1 MEMRSETRKSELC
14 KRLLCAMLVGSML
27 TGLLGCATTEV
38 ETTGKDTQT
47 TVATE
52 TEAEVPY
59 IDTLPKKDYDG
70 RAFHFGTLKAY
81 NMAPEELTGET
92 INDAVYN
99 QLLST
104 RDRYNVDIQIVDVS
118 NELVK
123 NSVQAGDES
132 FQIFTTGTSGGAG
145 ACVLTGLVQNLY
157 NFDAIDFTKPWW
169 NQNTVAE
176 LTLND
181 RLYMAF
187 GDICAERGIT
197 YTHSFFFNKV
207 MAEDFGINDKVQAL
221 YGEDSIYDL
230 VRNGKWTIDAME
242 TLIEGIYVD
251 ENGDG
256 KAGFEDTYGLG
267 QSIPVSGVYRTSFD
281 CTIMTRD
288 EEGWPV
294 LNINTEKFNDIVPR
308 IYALCYDN
316 PSVLIGTQAQEGLL
330 AETFTAGQLL
340 LYSGFLC
347 DVDTLRE
354 MEDEFGVLPFPKYD
368 EEQSQ
373 YYTTVRGDNYFLCIP
388 VTVQESD
395 QEFVGLVTETLA
407 YYGYTLVRQAVYEDT
422 LKGKMVRDDDSIEM
436 LEMVVDGI
444 VIEYAFAHGGGFCY
458 ILWNLL
464 DAKKDSFASTY
475 ASQEKSALEYYAKLI
490 ESYKAIEK

>member
-1 MEMRSETRKSELC
+1 MKHGNNQDLT
-14 KRLLCAMLVGSML
+14 KRLFCALLAGVML
-27 TGLLGCATTEV
+27 TGLASCGSGTA
-38 ETTGKDTQT
+38 ETTGGDTT
-47 TVATE
+47 ATVAVTE
-52 TEAEVPY
+52 TEEEIPY
-59 IDTLPKKDYDG
+59 IDTLPKKDFEG
-70 RAFHFGTLKAY
+70 RSFYFGTFQSY
-81 NMAPEELTGET
+81 HMSPEELTGET

-99 QLLST
+99 QILST
-104 RDRYNVDIQIVDVS
+104 KDRYNVQVEIVDVS
-118 NELVK
+118 NDLVK
-123 NSVQAGDES
+123 KSVQAGDNS
-132 FQIFTTGTSGGAG
+132 YHIFTTGTSGGAG

-157 NFDAIDFTKPWW
+157 NYDAIDFTKPWW
-169 NQNTVAE
+169 NQNTMAE

-207 MAEDFGINDKVQAL
+207 MADDFGINDTVSSL
-221 YGEDSIYDL
+221 YGEDNIYDL

-267 QSIPVSGVYRTSFD
+267 ESIPVSGVYRTAFD

-288 EEGWPV
+288 DEGWPV
-294 LNINTEKFNDIVPR
+294 LNINTDKFNAIVPR
-308 IYALCYDN
+308 IYALCYEN
-316 PSVLIGTQAQEGLL
+316 PAVLLGTQAQEGLL
-330 AETFTAGQLL
+330 AETFVAGQLL

-347 DVDTLRE
+347 DVNTLRK

-368 EEQSQ
+368 EAQKQ
-373 YYTTVRGDNYFLCIP
+373 YYTTVRGDNYFLCSP

-395 QEFVGLVTETLA
+395 REFVGLVTETLA

-436 LEMVVDGI
+436 LEILVDGI
-444 VIEYAFAHGGGFCY
+444 VIEYAFAHADGRGFSY
-458 ILWNLL
+458 ILWNLV
-464 DAKKDSFASTY
+464 DAKKDSFAATY
-475 ASQEKSALEYYAKLI
+475 ASKEKAALDFYASLI
-490 ESYKAIEK
+490 DSYKAIEN